1 MQTLKK
7 GLKSGLS
14 TTWTLAKIIF
24 PITFAVTILSFT
36 PALDWLSAQL
46 APFMSW
52 IGLPGEAAIP
62 LVLGNALNLYA
73 AIGSILSFEFTVKEV
88 FILAVMLSFSH
99 NLFVESA
106 VAVKLG
112 IRMSVVLAVRVG
124 LAIVSAF
131 LINWIWQ
138 GGSEPAQYGFVSGT
152 GTPEVSGAFDMIV
165 EATSSAALGVL
176 QIAAFVF
183 PIMMFIQVMKD
194 LHLLEWFSRKMLPF
208 TRMLGIQPNTS
219 TTLASGVIFGL
230 AFGAGVMIQE
240 ARENGVKKKDLY
252 LVFIF
257 LVACHGII
265 EDTLIF
271 IPLGIPVVPLLIIRV
286 VTAVLL
292 TMAIAYFWN
301 RLEKQEQYDKGE
313 SIDGQREYGSF

>member
-1 MQTLKK
+1 MQTLKR
-7 GLKSGLS
+7 GLKSGLD

-36 PALDWLSAQL
+36 PALDWLAAQL

-62 LVLGNALNLYA
+62 LVLGNVLNLYA
-73 AIGSILSFEFTVKEV
+73 AIGSILTFDFTVKEV

-112 IRMSVVLAVRVG
+112 IRMSVVLAVRIG

-131 LINWIWQ
+131 LIHWIWQ
-138 GGSEPAQYGFVSGT
+138 GGNEPAQYGFVSGT
-152 GTPEVSGAFDMIV
+152 EPVEVSGWLDV
-165 EATSSAALGVL
+165 LLEAASSAAMGVVT
-176 QIAAFVF
+176 IAVFVF
-183 PIMMFIQVMKD
+183 PIMMIVQVMKD
-194 LHLLEWFSRKMLPF
+194 FNMLDWFSNKMLPF

-219 TTLASGVIFGL
+219 TTLASGIFFGL

-257 LVACHGII
+257 LVACHGIV

-271 IPLGIPVVPLLIIRV
+271 IPLGIPVLPLLIIRV
-286 VTAVLL
+286 VTAILL

-301 RLEKQEQYDKGE
+301 RLEKQEANV
-313 SIDGQREYGSF
+313 DGRREYSSF

>member
-1 MQTLKK
+1 MQTLKR
-7 GLKSGLS
+7 GLKSGLD

-36 PALDWLSAQL
+36 PALDWLAAQL

-62 LVLGNALNLYA
+62 LVLGNVLNLYA
-73 AIGSILSFEFTVKEV
+73 AIGSIITFDFTVKEV

-112 IRMSVVLAVRVG
+112 IRMSVVLTVRIG
-124 LAIVSAF
+124 LAITSAF
-131 LINWIWQ
+131 LIHWIWQ
-138 GGSEPAQYGFVSGT
+138 GGNEPAQYGFVSGT
-152 GTPEVSGAFDMIV
+152 EPAEVSGWLDV
-165 EATSSAALGVL
+165 LLEATSSAAMGVVT
-176 QIAAFVF
+176 IAVFVF
-183 PIMMFIQVMKD
+183 PIMMLIQFMKD
-194 LHLLEWFSRKMLPF
+194 FNMLDWFSDKMLPF

-219 TTLASGVIFGL
+219 TTLASGIFFGL

-257 LVACHGII
+257 LVACHGIV

-271 IPLGIPVVPLLIIRV
+271 IPLGIPVLPLLIIRV
-286 VTAVLL
+286 VTAILL

-301 RLEKQEQYDKGE
+301 RLEKQEANV
-313 SIDGQREYGSF
+313 DGQREYSSF